1 MKITGLE
8 VDGFGVWSGLKLDP
22 LSEEL
27 NVFFGPNEAGKTTL
41 MQFIRS
47 VLYGFTPERS
57 RYVPP
62 VHGGRPG
69 GAVHVVGPNGRFQV
83 SRHPNEEGG
92 EELFLEA
99 PDGTRQGG
107 HLLKVLLANVDEAI
121 FNNVFAVG
129 LDELH
134 ALRALDDTEAASLLY
149 SLSAGLDRVALV
161 DVLEGLESS
170 REQLLRADG
179 RPCRITEL
187 YAEREK
193 LRAELGQLD
202 ERTHRYLRLTA
213 EREQLE
219 REAARLEEDVNQLRY
234 DARVLEIAAV
244 VGDRWAQRAQLD
256 ERLRAMG
263 RFDALPEGAVEQLDA
278 VTASL
283 AKGNARMSQLRE
295 AWDQLRAEAGE
306 LKPNKALCRLGPR
319 IEALGEQTAW
329 IMTLQSRGSELETE
343 ITDLEAQL
351 AAEQSRFGLGK
362 QAGGEAIPT
371 LTSHSL
377 RVLRDPA
384 RELRRCRQRKEE
396 AEGQAATASEKA
408 RSLAD
413 RIDAALT
420 ARNETDLA
428 EAMDRVGGLV
438 AQLRRRAHLDQ
449 RLDRMDR
456 HQAELEE
463 ESRDLL
469 QRQVLPGGLL
479 MALGGVFVASVMMI
493 LAGAVGLFASTSVIG
508 AFAWPLAL
516 LGLAGLGAAVATK
529 LVLERSN
536 ARRLD
541 ACQEQLGM
549 LKLQITEAR
558 QEHEALD
565 EQLSTGDGSVS
576 ARLRAAEEELAELEE
591 LVPLD
596 AQRKASEQEAEAAAT
611 RARQAEGELKAA
623 RRRWQQAL
631 HALGLP
637 TRLSP
642 KQVRDLT
649 TRSGS
654 IGELRR
660 RLESRYEEY
669 EARRGELEALTER
682 VRLLAAEAGLPA
694 SEDGPTEQVRTLTE
708 RLSEEETRLKRRES
722 LRGRARQLR
731 RKRAKCQRAIRRLK
745 YRRQEILRQAGA
757 VDEHGFRERAAE
769 AARALELRRQRD
781 TLAREID
788 AAIAGHCPEEVV
800 AEQLQGDRLQSLEM
814 RYEQIE
820 KRLRA
825 CEAKLQEKFEQRGTL
840 GEQLRAL
847 ADDRQTAA
855 KQLDL
860 AMVDQRLR
868 EAVHRW
874 RVLAVTGRILTTI
887 RTRYEQERQPET
899 LQEASVYLERLT
911 EGRYVRVWT
920 PLDEDVLLVDDAQGS
935 SLPLEILSRGG
946 REQLFLALRLAL
958 AACFARRGAALPV
971 VLDDVLVNFDSAR
984 AKAAVAVLRDFA
996 AAGNQ
1001 VLVFTCHEHIVKRF
1015 KSLRVQV
1022 AELPDNRGQ
1031 SASVAASQKAA
1042 KKRRKA
1048 KTPPKPAEPKPL
1060 PMPAPETPARTPGP
1074 VAERA
1079 PEPAPEPEPEP
1090 IQELAT
1096 ESAAEDDWDVQP
1108 AEPAEERADVISV
1121 DRDTVEEVKPVVR
1134 PDALHPGPAAWHTE
1148 GLDPPGEFAAEA
1160 PEAAEEAGEIASP
1173 EDEEEMEPV
1182 VRADT
1187 LDYSSSAWPTESLD
1201 ELLQFVAEEAREAED
1216 VAPEEATVGD
1226 DFDTA
1231 AYHGFYGDQG
1241 SYDDYGVEIANH
1253 YAASGNGKPA
1263 YTEPTEPPPVH
1274 DGEEDEAGNE
1284 PEDESEDETE
1294 YDVDVDELHV
1304 AHENEE
1310 EGEDEDEEDSDDPE
1324 AYEDDDE
1331 VYDEEDEAYDED
1343 EYDEEYGEEEEDYYG
1358 EDGLG
1363 YDDDDEDDYD
1373 DRDGAEA
1380 A

>member
-1 MKITGLE
+1 
-8 VDGFGVWSGLKLDP
+8 
-22 LSEEL
+22 
-27 NVFFGPNEAGKTTL
+27 
-41 MQFIRS
+41 
-47 VLYGFTPERS
+47 
-57 RYVPP
+57 
-62 VHGGRPG
+62 
-69 GAVHVVGPNGRFQV
+69 
-83 SRHPNEEGG
+83 
-92 EELFLEA
+92 
-99 PDGTRQGG
+99 
-107 HLLKVLLANVDEAI
+107 
-121 FNNVFAVG
+121 
-129 LDELH
+129 
-134 ALRALDDTEAASLLY
+134 
-149 SLSAGLDRVALV
+149 
-161 DVLEGLESS
+161 
-170 REQLLRADG
+170 
-179 RPCRITEL
+179 
-187 YAEREK
+187 
-193 LRAELGQLD
+193 
-202 ERTHRYLRLTA
+202 
-213 EREQLE
+213 
-219 REAARLEEDVNQLRY
+219 
-234 DARVLEIAAV
+234 
-244 VGDRWAQRAQLD
+244 
-256 ERLRAMG
+256 
-263 RFDALPEGAVEQLDA
+263 
-278 VTASL
+278 
-283 AKGNARMSQLRE
+283 
-295 AWDQLRAEAGE
+295 
-306 LKPNKALCRLGPR
+306 
-319 IEALGEQTAW
+319 
-329 IMTLQSRGSELETE
+329 
-343 ITDLEAQL
+343 
-351 AAEQSRFGLGK
+351 
-362 QAGGEAIPT
+362 
-371 LTSHSL
+371 
-377 RVLRDPA
+377 
-384 RELRRCRQRKEE
+384 
-396 AEGQAATASEKA
+396 
-408 RSLAD
+408 
-413 RIDAALT
+413 
-420 ARNETDLA
+420 
-428 EAMDRVGGLV
+428 
-438 AQLRRRAHLDQ
+438 
-449 RLDRMDR
+449 
-456 HQAELEE
+456 
-463 ESRDLL
+463 
-469 QRQVLPGGLL
+469 
-479 MALGGVFVASVMMI
+479 MMI

-541 ACQEQLGM
+541 ACREQLGM
-549 LKLQITEAR
+549 LKLQVTEAR
-558 QEHEALD
+558 QERESLD

-576 ARLRAAEEELAELEE
+576 ARLRSAEDELAELEE

-669 EARRGELEALTER
+669 EARRAELEALTER
-682 VRLLAAEAGLPA
+682 VRLLTAEAGLPA
-694 SEDGPTEQVRTLTE
+694 SEDGPIEQVRTLTE

-731 RKRAKCQRAIRRLK
+731 RKRAKCQRTIRRLK

-825 CEAKLQEKFEQRGTL
+825 CEAKLQEKSEQRGTL

-847 ADDRQTAA
+847 ADDNQTAA

-874 RVLAVTGRILTTI
+874 RVLAVTGRVLKTI

-899 LQEASVYLERLT
+899 LQEASGYLERLT

-935 SLPLEILSRGG
+935 SLPLEVLSRGG

-958 AACFARRGAALPV
+958 AACFARRGAALPI

-996 AAGNQ
+996 ADGNQ

-1022 AELPDNRGQ
+1022 TELPDNRGQ
-1031 SASVAASQKAA
+1031 SASVAASQKPT

-1048 KTPPKPAEPKPL
+1048 KTPQQPAEPKPL
-1060 PMPAPETPARTPGP
+1060 PMPAPEAPARTPEP
-1074 VAERA
+1074 VVERA
-1079 PEPAPEPEPEP
+1079 PKPAPEPEPEP
-1090 IQELAT
+1090 IQELVA
-1096 ESAAEDDWDVQP
+1096 ESAAEEDWDVQP

-1121 DRDTVEEVKPVVR
+1121 DRETVEEVKPVVR
-1134 PDALHPGPAAWHTE
+1134 PDALHTGPAAWHTE
-1148 GLDPPGEFAAEA
+1148 GLDRPVEPAAQQ
-1160 PEAAEEAGEIASP
+1160 PEEPEEAEEAEEIASS

-1182 VRADT
+1182 VRAEA
-1187 LDYSSSAWPTESLD
+1187 LDYGLSAWPTESLD
-1201 ELLQFVAEEAREAED
+1201 ELLAFAAEEAREAED
-1216 VAPEEATVGD
+1216 VASEEAAEED
-1226 DFDTA
+1226 DFDAA

-1241 SYDDYGVEIANH
+1241 SYDDYGIEIANH

-1263 YTEPTEPPPVH
+1263 YTEPSEPPPVQ
-1274 DGEEDEAGNE
+1274 DGEEDEADNA
-1284 PEDESEDETE
+1284 PEDEAEEETE

-1304 AHENEE
+1304 AREDDE
-1310 EGEDEDEEDSDDPE
+1310 EDEDESDDPD

-1331 VYDEEDEAYDED
+1331 VYDDEDEAYDED
-1343 EYDEEYGEEEEDYYG
+1343 EDEYDEEYDEEEEYYG

-1363 YDDDDEDDYD
+1363 YDDEEEDDYE